1 MKTLVAYF
9 SATGTTKRIAEMVAK
24 ASKADLFEIKPETP
38 YTPEDLNWQ
47 DDKSRTSVEMK
58 DQPDFRPPMAES
70 TPDISD
76 YDRIYVGLPIWWYKA
91 PTIVNTFFEGAEWK
105 GKQVALFAT
114 SGSSGIDGAWE
125 SLNSSASGAVLVA
138 AKRFS
143 SSAFQDEVDTW
154 VETM

>member
-1 MKTLVAYF
+1 
-9 SATGTTKRIAEMVAK
+9 
-24 ASKADLFEIKPETP
+24 
-38 YTPEDLNWQ
+38 
-47 DDKSRTSVEMK
+47 MK
-58 DQPDFRPPMAES
+58 DQTDFRPPMAES

-76 YDRIYVGLPIWWYKA
+76 YDRIYVGFPIWWYKA